1 MASREQREDE
11 EVIIAGPEDR
21 RQTVLPEGDD
31 RHVVALAS
39 GLLGSPEQP
48 EGKDGRPRSRATWS
62 EWVFLHTRH
71 TAHIFPGRPSPLG
84 SHIPSFQAGSGHSGT
99 VRLPQSLNQT
109 IKALPSK
116 GKLTASA
123 KLGQGLQCSASVLG
137 GFTLSRPYP

>member
-1 MASREQREDE
+1 MASREEREGK

-31 RHVVALAS
+31 RHLVALAS

-48 EGKDGRPRSRATWS
+48 EGKDGSPRPRATWS
-62 EWVFLHTRH
+62 DWVFLHMRH
-71 TAHIFPGRPSPLG
+71 AYIFSGRPSPLG

-99 VRLPQSLNQT
+99 VSLPQSLIQT

-123 KLGQGLQCSASVLG
+123 KLGQGLQCPASVLG
-137 GFTLSRPYP
+137 GFTVSKLYP